1 MSLESESDMPF
12 SYKTKAL
19 KASWTSEMASDLA
32 YFHGLNV
39 EEELNGIIRG
49 EMRKRSI
56 VKIWKSK
63 N

>member
-1 MSLESESDMPF
+1 MKEIQI
-12 SYKTKAL
+12 KTKSL
-19 KASWTSEMASDLA
+19 KVNWTSEMASDLA
-32 YFHGLNV
+32 SFHGLNV

-63 N
+63 KLKT